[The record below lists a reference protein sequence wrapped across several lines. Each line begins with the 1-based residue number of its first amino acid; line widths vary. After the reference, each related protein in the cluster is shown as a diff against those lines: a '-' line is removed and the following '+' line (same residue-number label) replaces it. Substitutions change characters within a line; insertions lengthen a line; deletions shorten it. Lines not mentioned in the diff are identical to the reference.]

1 MAISHNLSTV
11 NDNLSGFDPVAGE
24 SDGTTI
30 GKSWLLWKLF
40 EGLSAFDS
48 NIVKITNASP
58 TPTFLQSEA
67 GTTLQTEPAKNR
79 ATVGDYLR
87 FYMTNDP
94 GLSQTPANAVVYE
107 MKLTTGNSSY
117 PICAFKLRHIID
129 GSAVYAPSTDG
140 DTFPLS
146 GTSIGQNFYVPLF
159 ATTTTTM
166 SNIPKIFF
174 WKSANANGI
183 MGINKNDGTYQGGG
197 LWYNPSISGYRHNIG
212 AITEGINARLTI
224 INNPYGNGTGYIEPF
239 TQTYQALVSSLVS
252 GLSPLGS
259 AGSMPTNLF
268 TFSSINN
275 LIAGKLRFG
284 MKHDSQIK
292 LVTDEIEG
300 IILANTTAVN
310 IGYGQIYSWNSK
322 YYMQHSIISDGR
334 ESHRIL
340 LELGT

>member
-1 MAISHNLSTV
+1 MIYHNLSTI

-48 NIVKITNASP
+48 NIIKITNASP
-58 TPTFLQSEA
+58 TPTFLQGEA
-67 GTTLQTEPAKNR
+67 GTALQTEPAKNR
-79 ATVGDYLR
+79 ATNGDYLR
-87 FYMTNDP
+87 FYMANDV
-94 GLSQTPANAVVYE
+94 GLSQTPASAIVYE
-107 MKLTTGNSSY
+107 MKLVNATNSAYS
-117 PICAFKLRHIID
+117 ICAFKLRHIID

-140 DTFPLS
+140 DLFS
-146 GTSIGQNFYVPLF
+146 GTSAALTQNFYVPLF
-159 ATTTTTM
+159 GTTTTTM

-197 LWYNPSISGYRHNIG
+197 IWYNPSISGYRHNVG
-212 AITEGINARLTI
+212 VITDGVDARLTV
-224 INNPYGNGTGYIEPF
+224 INNLAGGGAGYIEAF
-239 TQTYQALVSSLVS
+239 TQTYQAVANALAS
-252 GLSPLGS
+252 GLSPLCS

-268 TFSSINN
+268 TFSAINN

-292 LVTDEIEG
+292 LITDEIEG
-300 IILANTTAVN
+300 IILANPTAVS

>member
-79 ATVGDYLR
+79 ATTGDYLR

-107 MKLTTGNSSY
+107 MNFTSPGTTNSVCS
-117 PICAFKLRHIID
+117 FKLRHIID
-129 GSAVYAPSTDG
+129 GSAVYAPSG
-140 DTFPLS
+140 DSDTLS
-146 GTSIGQNFYVPLF
+146 GYSTTSGQLFYICNIYS
-159 ATTTTTM
+159 TTTTM
-166 SNIPKIFF
+166 SNISKLVF
-174 WKSANANGI
+174 WKSANANAV
-183 MGINKNDGTYQGGG
+183 MGISKVDGTYQGGG
-197 LWYNPSISGYRHNIG
+197 IWYNPSISGYRHNVG
-212 AITEGINARLTI
+212 VITNGVNARLTV
-224 INNPYGNGTGYIEPF
+224 INNPYGNGAGFIEPF
-239 TQTYQALVSSLVS
+239 TQTYQASPSALAS
-252 GLSPLGS
+252 GLSPLCS
-259 AGSMPTNLF
+259 AGSMPTGLF